1 MKHEELL
8 LSAMGNLEDDF
19 LMEADN
25 YKKKNRRPR
34 GRMIPIA
41 AAMMVMFVIT
51 ASAVGISLHRMAQT
65 DMGIEEVE
73 KIPEYTEYSI
83 SETVETEPTVP
94 EESAV
99 VPEAT
104 QSVQSPQE
112 ETEYP
117 WDYGGAVQLVSA
129 FCSGNEIV
137 TYASVPNVTA
147 DMQEKLGNGAAWD
160 FGGIHPDG
168 YGWSIG
174 VEQVEYEAETE
185 TALIKVHLT
194 GGEMEGLDTVS
205 VSLCYRH
212 EEGNKYGI
220 MYEQV
225 EIPITES
232 TSLYAQVGKTVQSS
246 DVDLDVEIAS
256 VEVCAGY
263 VSVNLKTK
271 PMEQFY
277 SDLGEDAYAIVGN
290 AIYRDSLEDEIME
303 GVAYIDL
310 IDRVMNDWQEG
321 PGNTPSPGSIVA
333 DATLHFADG
342 SDLVISQQESPFNAW
357 TSEGDLNVFIETG
370 EIEYR
375 YTFNTP
381 LVLTEVESITVLGE
395 NYLLTGK

>member
-375 YTFNTP
+375 YTVNTP
-381 LVLTEVESITVLGE
+381 RVLTEV
-395 NYLLTGK
+395 

>member
-34 GRMIPIA
+34 GRMIPMA
-41 AAMMVMFVIT
+41 AAMMAMFVIT
-51 ASAVGISLHRMAQT
+51 ASAVGISLHRMAQR

-83 SETVETEPTVP
+83 SETVETEP
-94 EESAV
+94 EEPAV
-99 VPEAT
+99 VSETP
-104 QSVQSPQE
+104 QSVQSTQE
-112 ETEYP
+112 ESEYP
-117 WDYGGAVQLVSA
+117 WDDGGAVQLVSA
-129 FCSGNEIV
+129 FCSGKEIV
-137 TYASVPNVTA
+137 AYASVPNVTA
-147 DMQEKLGNGAAWD
+147 DMQEKLGDGAAWD
-160 FGGIHPDG
+160 FGGIRPDG

-205 VSLCYRH
+205 VSLCYRQ
-212 EEGNKYGI
+212 EEGDKYGI
-220 MYEQV
+220 MYEDV

-232 TSLYAQVGKTVQSS
+232 TSLYAQVGKNVQSS

-256 VEVCAGY
+256 VEVFAGY

-277 SDLGEDAYAIVGN
+277 NDLGEDAYTIVGN
-290 AIYRDSLEDEIME
+290 AIYREPLEDDIME

-321 PGNTPSPGSIVA
+321 TGNTPSPGSIVA

-342 SDLVISQQESPFNAW
+342 STMVISQQESPFNAW

-375 YTFNTP
+375 YTFSTP
-381 LVLTEVESITVLGE
+381 LVLTEVESITILGE